1 MKNIEFFHSCV
12 IPKTTA
18 QQRRQNKKGGYKG
31 VSLKKATAF
40 WQAVM
45 ELYAPEKPLTG
56 GIVLEVF
63 FYFPHTNA
71 SRKAGTMAPK
81 LTRPD
86 TDNLIKLVKDAMTKT
101 GYWNDDSQVYLET
114 IGKYHVIDP
123 GVFVKV
129 REM

>member
-1 MKNIEFFHSCV
+1 VKIEFYHECV

-31 VSLKKATAF
+31 DNLKKATAF

-45 ELYAPEKPLTG
+45 ELYKPEKPFTGAIKLT
-56 GIVLEVF
+56 VTF
-63 FYFPHTNA
+63 NFPHLKGK
-71 SRKAGTMAPK
+71 SGVIPK

-101 GYWNDDSQVYLET
+101 GYWNDDSQVYSET
-114 IGKYHVIDP
+114 IEKYHSEVP
-123 GVFVKV
+123 GIFVRVENKNL
-129 REM
+129 